1 MQLAIWEGDLNQ
13 YVLEEGDESF
23 EFSVRLN
30 AQHVLQEISSNFG
43 PAAAEAIS
51 TAAHARLEEAE
62 RLRAAA
68 HSQWWKCREAGLL
81 ALGILAEDL
90 QGFEEA
96 QATSARLI
104 LPSRCS
110 FPASD
115 SLAFSVRAA
124 LLEAQR
130 LLVDQLLQRELAEH
144 QAEPPHPCLHSRC
157 LVAAAQACQAG
168 CTDAA
173 SLVLQAAGRG
183 LSAESPM
190 VKLSSCRAVNRLVP
204 CLKQGGEDGLQCLAT
219 FALPLLQGLCS
230 LLPEAQEDMLH
241 LLFDSMIVAVGANAP
256 ATAAM
261 EPVLTPL
268 LVQVWG
274 SNLDDPMITGSVME
288 TLRTMAHRA
297 ESQCAA
303 QVCTRLLPQVCS
315 MIGPRGA
322 ELPEGAMESAVDL
335 LTILVSSGSCSLQ
348 TPGLEEAFVLV
359 TRLSGADGPE
369 STSVDHSVLQ
379 NGAECV
385 RVFVQTMPDQVAALQ
400 VAPGVTGL
408 HRCVGVVSWLLS
420 ANVDDSAAMLVG
432 PLVTALIRHCG
443 HILESVVTEMLR
455 ALVARLR
462 TAHMPSFIEA
472 LLIVLAHITNQQGA
486 PQMIEFLCACEPD
499 TLALVTGL
507 WIEQL
512 PYMIRPYH
520 VKVCCAALGAV
531 CATRDARVL
540 AASVQVK
547 VEAAESGDSVS
558 SRTRSKGG
566 GERTASVALPQA
578 AMRELVR
585 AVGRDE
591 LAQQE
596 RAQAGQQQHYYGDED
611 EGEDGD
617 GWADEGGDEMHGPGF
632 EEDGQAGL
640 GAGVS
645 TFASADDFDQF
656 ERFLAA
662 AGDDFDYDDEEEDD
676 ADDAKDGLFHA
687 EVSGQRAPACPCPLL
702 TSGRRVHRAQL
713 KPIVGEHAR
722 AVHGLVGTDGFAQE
736 CSLLDAKGAPPPPS
750 PRGALGVHR

>member
-1 MQLAIWEGDLNQ
+1 MLRRCRGGNLSDAVPAVQLAIWEGDLNQ

-68 HSQWWKCREAGLL
+68 HPQWWKCREAGLL

-96 QATSARLI
+96 QATRACLI
-104 LPSRCS
+104 LPAAAFQQVAHSR
-110 FPASD
+110 
-115 SLAFSVRAA
+115 SLSAA

-130 LLVDQLLQRELAEH
+130 QLVDELLQRELAEH

-168 CTDAA
+168 CVDAA

-274 SNLDDPMITGSVME
+274 SNLDDPMITASVME

-335 LTILVSSGSCSLQ
+335 LTILVSSGSCTLK

-359 TRLSGADGPE
+359 TRLSGADGAE

-486 PQMIEFLCACEPD
+486 PQMIEFLCACEAD

-547 VEAAESGDSVS
+547 IEAAESGDSVS

-566 GERTASVALPQA
+566 GERNTAVALPQA

-611 EGEDGD
+611 EGEEGD
-617 GWADEGGDEMHGPGF
+617 GWVGEGGEMHDHGF
-632 EEDGQAGL
+632 EEDEQAGL
-640 GAGVS
+640 DRSGAGVS

-687 EVSGQRAPACPCPLL
+687 EVSCPVRGQRPPAPAR
-702 TSGRRVHRAQL
+702 S
-713 KPIVGEHAR
+713 
-722 AVHGLVGTDGFAQE
+722 
-736 CSLLDAKGAPPPPS
+736 
-750 PRGALGVHR
+750 